1 MLQRSSMHSPVALLT
16 QQNQIRR
23 FVCAT
28 SPEWTDM
35 MDGRRP
41 INVGSTSLTYP
52 TISMIHIFPKPLPV
66 FIIGIIPHPHIA
78 KELIVGLD
86 PLSGLHRHY
95 ATIITGL
102 YHSVMDLVVMI
113 VIRYHDRAV
122 VSMLIRVADPN

>member
-1 MLQRSSMHSPVALLT
+1 MHSRMARLT
-16 QQNQIRR
+16 QQNQIRGLVR
-23 FVCAT
+23 AT
-28 SPEWTDM
+28 SPKRTDM
-35 MDGRRP
+35 VDRRRP
-41 INVGSTSLTYP
+41 INRCATSLTHP
-52 TISMIHIFPKPLPV
+52 TISVIHILPKPLPV
-66 FIIGIIPHPHIA
+66 LVIGVITHPHIA
-78 KELIVGLD
+78 KELVVGLD